1 MTRHRLPGA
10 PKGYTGKLVKKTTIA
25 ETRGRMVYVRRKKRA
40 GSWVPPAGSGEV
52 VVEMLP
58 RLDNILLNSY
68 AQLLATVEELKG
80 LEDELQ
86 REFEAQ
92 RQLLAKQGGDSR
104 EDLEDA
110 GDFVKEQKEFKELT
124 TGDMAEAKEWLQQ
137 QGSRR
142 FRNLY

>member
-1 MTRHRLPGA
+1 
-10 PKGYTGKLVKKTTIA
+10 
-25 ETRGRMVYVRRKKRA
+25 MVYVRRAKRS
-40 GSWVPPAGSGEV
+40 GYWVPPAGSGEV
-52 VVEMLP
+52 VAEMLP
-58 RLDNILLNSY
+58 RLDNILINSY